1 MFVVADDALVPVVGR
16 ELERQQRLLL
26 HGAAR
31 VVPSLSERG
40 GGSNSACLSASSRV
54 ARGLNTNVDDEVM
67 WYFGPGGSLK
77 NGCFKL
83 KFKWLVTGALVF
95 LDR

>member
-40 GGSNSACLSASSRV
+40 AVEATRP
-54 ARGLNTNVDDEVM
+54 AYQR
-67 WYFGPGGSLK
+67 
-77 NGCFKL
+77 KL
-83 KFKWLVTGALVF
+83 AG
-95 LDR
+95 R